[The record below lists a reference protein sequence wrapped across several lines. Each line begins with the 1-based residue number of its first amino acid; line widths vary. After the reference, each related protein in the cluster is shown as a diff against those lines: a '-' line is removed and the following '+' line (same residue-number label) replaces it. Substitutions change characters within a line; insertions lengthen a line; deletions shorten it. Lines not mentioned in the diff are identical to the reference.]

1 MGFKHFVFNVLLLVV
16 IINVNL
22 GCKKDSFHWN
32 LISAP
37 EISSITI
44 SDNNLDDF
52 TVESTCKSDGND
64 NSTISGFYWATH
76 QNPSVSDSIVY
87 LQNGEGSFSKKM
99 QWTKSSIIYIRA
111 FSKNSITTSLSDV
124 QKITWSG
131 NQENKQTLSIK
142 NVLVTSFTS
151 INVEGVIDNTQG
163 YEIQESGFCISE
175 QQIPTIDNSIRIEKS
190 SLVNNSLKL
199 DINNLID
206 GKKFYV
212 SFYTKTIVGYSYS
225 SPSIFKIP
233 KLYRIG
239 DIGPTGGF
247 VFYQRQTFSLDW
259 NFLEVANKD
268 VSSQYPWGLNLTKTS
283 IVSKE
288 AEMGY
293 SNTLSMLSTFGNS
306 GNYSALVSHDFVLNN
321 YNDWFLPSIAELS
334 LIRDLF
340 LIKPSLNLVDEIYW
354 SSTEDQNFSE
364 RAWAVRM
371 IPDTQMGSKVFTQ
384 LKTSNEFIRP
394 IRRF

>member
-1 MGFKHFVFNVLLLVV
+1 MQRGGRIVFLFSVLFL
-16 IINVNL
+16 IIS
-22 GCKKDSFHWN
+22 CKKETFQWN
-32 LISAP
+32 LVSAP

-44 SDNNLDDF
+44 SDNNLNNF

-76 QNPSVSDSIVY
+76 ENPSVSDSIVY
-87 LQNGEGSFSKKM
+87 LLKGEGSFSKKM

-124 QKITWSG
+124 QKTTWIG
-131 NQENKQTLSIK
+131 NQANKQTLSIK

-151 INVEGVIDNTQG
+151 INVEGAIDNTQG

-190 SLVNNSLKL
+190 SLVNNSIKL
-199 DINNLID
+199 DIANLVD
-206 GKKFYV
+206 DKKFYI

-225 SPSIFKIP
+225 SPSSFKIP
-233 KLYRIG
+233 KLYNIG
-239 DIGPTGGF
+239 DIGPAGGF
-247 VFYQRQTFSLDW
+247 VFYQRPIFSLDW
-259 NFLEVANKD
+259 NFLEVSSKD
-268 VSSQYPWGLNLTKTS
+268 YSSSTPWGLNSTKTS
-283 IVSKE
+283 IVNKE
-288 AEMGY
+288 VEMGY
-293 SNTLSMLSTFGNS
+293 SNTFSMISTFGNS
-306 GNYSALVSHDFVLNN
+306 GTYSALVSHNFTLNN
-321 YNDWFLPSIAELS
+321 YNDWFLPSITELS
-334 LIRDLF
+334 MIRDLF
-340 LIKPSLNLVDEIYW
+340 LVNSTLNLVDDIYW
-354 SSTEDQNFSE
+354 SSTEDENFPE
-364 RAWAVRM
+364 RAWAVKM